1 MNNTEEWLIE
11 FKDNS
16 YFRLSE
22 NKFYIQNQKNYEVC
36 RDNEGN
42 KKGSYGGMKEMDFCY
57 CHDMHI
63 DLIECKKSDSPA
75 KRALKEDCTDKAL
88 HSSALLKT
96 ALYSKNNYI
105 FEVLNKLNKN
115 YSGDEELKIY
125 IIFEKLDAKSKT
137 NFVDVSK
144 GIEDSI
150 KKFLICPLGKMW
162 NIKEVQ
168 VLDYE
173 TAKKKLQYIK

>member
-1 MNNTEEWLIE
+1 MSNNEEWLIE

-22 NKFYIQNQKNYEVC
+22 NQFYIKNQKNYKVC
-36 RDNEGN
+36 QDNDE
-42 KKGSYGGMKEMDFCY
+42 KSYGGMKEMDFCY
-57 CHDMHI
+57 CHDTHI
-63 DLIECKKSDSPA
+63 DLIECKDVSKPENY
-75 KRALKEDCTDKAL
+75 KWDCTDKAL

-115 YSGDEELKIY
+115 YSGNEEFKIY
-125 IIFEKLDAKSKT
+125 VIFKKLDAKSKT
-137 NFVDVSK
+137 HFIDVSRE
-144 GIEDSI
+144 IEDSI

>member
-1 MNNTEEWLIE
+1 MSDNTEWLIE

-22 NKFYIQNQKNYEVC
+22 NKFYIKNQKNYEVC
-36 RDNEGN
+36 QDNNEKN
-42 KKGSYGGMKEMDFCY
+42 YGGMKEMDFCY

-63 DLIECKKSDSPA
+63 DLIECKKSDSPS
-75 KRALKEDCTDKAL
+75 KRALREDCTDKAL

-137 NFVDVSK
+137 NFIDVSRE
-144 GIEDSI
+144 IEGSI

-168 VLDYE
+168 VLDYK
-173 TAKKKLQYIK
+173 TAKKKLEYIK